1 CGGTHRPWGWRPPWS
16 SGGSPAS
23 ARWPTPGSA
32 SSWSSRTPKPGCAS
46 RTPSPSSAVAR
57 RCGRAPPTKPAT
69 ARRSCTPCSG
79 RRRWMASEDADDLP
93 GAKDIEDL
101 SRARLA
107 PEGRAELFAEQT
119 ECVLSFL
126 EDGLPTA
133 VVLSYL
139 VDEHG
144 HFWFA
149 TVEGRRQVRG
159 VDADPRVAVVVSSAG
174 TGL

>member
-1 CGGTHRPWGWRPPWS
+1 
-16 SGGSPAS
+16 
-23 ARWPTPGSA
+23 
-32 SSWSSRTPKPGCAS
+32 
-46 RTPSPSSAVAR
+46 
-57 RCGRAPPTKPAT
+57 
-69 ARRSCTPCSG
+69 
-79 RRRWMASEDADDLP
+79 MASEDADDLP

-174 TGL
+174 TGLPGRRMVALRGRARVHRDRAVVMDRVRRLAPRLAPGDPEAFVRLLDSPNRVVIEVVPTEVTASHDSTRLAGDGRGGPARS